1 MKLIVAV
8 VQAEDADACGDAL
21 TGAGFACTRLSSEGA
36 FLESPNAT
44 LMTGI
49 DDSQIDQV
57 LAIITRHARQR
68 VAMLDAT
75 VSSLG
80 PLGALMQP
88 NVEVE
93 VGGASVF
100 ILPLERFEKI

>member
-1 MKLIVAV
+1 VKLIVAV
-8 VQAEDADACGDAL
+8 VQAQDADACGDAL
-21 TGAGFACTRLSSEGA
+21 TGAGFACTLLTSEGA

-44 LMTGI
+44 LMVGI
-49 DDSQIDQV
+49 DDSQTDQV
-57 LAIITRHARQR
+57 LAVLTRHARRR

-80 PLGALMQP
+80 PLGTLMQP

-100 ILPLERFEKI
+100 VLPLERFEKI